1 MDAFSIFLTIWRT
14 AGLWAAA
21 LVFALP
27 LRRPAGPRAWMLPG
41 IAACIAVRA
50 ALWLM
55 LAGFPARLWLY
66 DIASY
71 LLVAAAVALCTD
83 ISRAAVLYAAVWA
96 MVLYYVGDS
105 LAMTAAHAVSGAGG
119 GPLPM
124 TLAALAA
131 AAALYLA
138 VGATL
143 ARFMPVDR
151 SYQVGPRQMTSAYVL
166 LVLVLVLVQFS
177 YGSWYREDDWA
188 LWLFPLLLEIYC
200 ATLLYLQHELFKKS
214 YIQQDY
220 AMLNQLWAQQ
230 KSQYALARRNIAL
243 INRKCH
249 ELKHQIRAMHAM
261 FGSEKAEAL
270 DELEQSVRIYDAI
283 AKTGN
288 EVLDTVLT
296 EKSLACEAS
305 QIQCHCVADG
315 HLLDFMDPVDLYAIF
330 ASALD
335 NAIEHV
341 RGIREAERRII
352 DVLVYAE
359 NKLLVI
365 QISNPVSGLPRIG
378 ADGLPVSTKSG
389 DGVHGYGL
397 KSVRHAV
404 QKYDGFLTVKV
415 EDGCFHLRILLPAK
429 K

>member
-1 MDAFSIFLTIWRT
+1 MDAFSVFLTIWRI

-105 LAMTAAHAVSGAGG
+105 LAMTAAHAASGAGG

-177 YGSWYREDDWA
+177 YGSWYREDD
-188 LWLFPLLLEIYC
+188 
-200 ATLLYLQHELFKKS
+200 
-214 YIQQDY
+214 
-220 AMLNQLWAQQ
+220 
-230 KSQYALARRNIAL
+230 
-243 INRKCH
+243 
-249 ELKHQIRAMHAM
+249 
-261 FGSEKAEAL
+261 
-270 DELEQSVRIYDAI
+270 
-283 AKTGN
+283 
-288 EVLDTVLT
+288 
-296 EKSLACEAS
+296 
-305 QIQCHCVADG
+305 
-315 HLLDFMDPVDLYAIF
+315 
-330 ASALD
+330 
-335 NAIEHV
+335 
-341 RGIREAERRII
+341 
-352 DVLVYAE
+352 
-359 NKLLVI
+359 
-365 QISNPVSGLPRIG
+365 
-378 ADGLPVSTKSG
+378 
-389 DGVHGYGL
+389 
-397 KSVRHAV
+397 
-404 QKYDGFLTVKV
+404 
-415 EDGCFHLRILLPAK
+415 
-429 K
+429 